1 VWDID
6 GSGAV
11 QSADCIALIAAW
23 GTDDAAADLDGN
35 LTVGIA
41 DLLLLLSNWSSCLDC
56 DPGWTMDC
64 QGTCFP
70 DDLVEAWLGDDS
82 CDDGAY
88 IPYEYGC
95 TECPPG
101 VPIYL
106 NCAEFKCDYGDCN
119 CP

>member
-1 VWDID
+1 
-6 GSGAV
+6 
-11 QSADCIALIAAW
+11 
-23 GTDDAAADLDGN
+23 
-35 LTVGIA
+35 
-41 DLLLLLSNWSSCLDC
+41 
-56 DPGWTMDC
+56 MDC

-70 DDLVEAWLGDDS
+70 DYVFIQWLGDGS

-88 IPYEYGC
+88 IPYDAGC

-106 NCAEFKCDYGDCN
+106 NCDEFNCDWGDCD